1 MATAEQDAR
10 ERADRLRRV
19 LDECEAILDDKAAEP
34 ERREVAARWYARLGG
49 IGRPWENAGA
59 SVAWSGSA
67 GGHRH
72 TNGGGQ
78 SLNQDARYDGWGQP

>member
-19 LDECEAILDDKAAEP
+19 LDECEAILADESAEP
-34 ERREVAARWYARLGG
+34 ERREVAARWYERLGG
-49 IGRPWENAGA
+49 IGRPWENAYSLGVFA
-59 SVAWSGSA
+59 QGQQ
-67 GGHRH
+67 RH

-78 SLNQDARYDGWGQP
+78 SLNQDAHYDGWGTP